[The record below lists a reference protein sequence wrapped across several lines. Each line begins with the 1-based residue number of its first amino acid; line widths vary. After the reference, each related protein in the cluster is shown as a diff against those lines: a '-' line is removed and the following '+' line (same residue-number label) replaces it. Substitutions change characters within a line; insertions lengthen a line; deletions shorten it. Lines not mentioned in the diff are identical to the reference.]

1 MLYYFCCYTLLKN
14 HHEYTNFTFVYPWQ
28 DIMLCYKQQFI
39 SIKTLKVRLLF
50 PYCDIRFVHHHLL
63 RNDQAF
69 SYLL

>member
-1 MLYYFCCYTLLKN
+1 MLYYFCCHTMLKN
-14 HHEYTNFTFVYPWQ
+14 CHEYTNLVSVYSWR

-50 PYCDIRFVHHHLL
+50 PYCDIRFARHHLL